1 MSSAGQ
7 RVRQLIVTLHS
18 QWMGK
23 MAVGRFHGLTLV
35 SGTDLKQRL
44 VAILAAD
51 AAGYSRLMS
60 LDGRGTVAA
69 LDAAR
74 QVFRLQVESNH
85 GRVIDMAG
93 DSVLAVF
100 DTATGAVIAALAVQV
115 ELAALAADV
124 GEERRMQFRIGIH
137 LGDVMEKADGS
148 VYGDGV
154 NIAARL
160 QALAEPGQIT
170 VSDAVHGV
178 VRGKVSVN
186 FADLGEQTVKNIT
199 HPVRAYRAQ
208 VAAVAKA
215 TIAELTKPLVA
226 AGDLSLPDKP
236 SVAVLPFT
244 NMSGD
249 PQQEYFADGITE
261 DIITELSRFNSLFV
275 VARNSSFVFRG
286 RSVDIREVGSRLG
299 VGYVLEGSVRRAG
312 NRIRVTAQLITSSS
326 GAHVWADRFDDE
338 LTDVF
343 AVQDEIARTIVSTI
357 VGRVEDYQSAR
368 KLQISSCDL
377 SAYDQVLR
385 GQKYF
390 HDFTSLSYERASACF
405 RAAIAADAGFA
416 RARSLLAV
424 AEVYRWFWD
433 DEPSR
438 LQHALGFAADALALD
453 PHDSRGT
460 MAMGVAQL
468 FRMNHDQA
476 EHHLTHACELNPND
490 DLAILELGRMRM
502 YCGQPEVG
510 AELVRKAM
518 RRNPFHANWYWNIL
532 GRCLHSAGNFE
543 AAIPVFESVTTP
555 QFWTHAYLAAC
566 YTATGNHARA
576 QTHRDL
582 TLAMRPGF
590 GTASFSAALPYRDKR
605 DLQRYI
611 GTLRAAGLPD

>member
-1 MSSAGQ
+1 MI
-7 RVRQLIVTLHS
+7 RL
-18 QWMGK
+18 
-23 MAVGRFHGLTLV
+23 HGLELAPV
-35 SGTDLKQRL
+35 SGSELRQRL
-44 VAILAAD
+44 AAILAAD

-60 LDGRGTVAA
+60 LNERATVQA

-74 QVFRLQVESNH
+74 KVFRIHIESNQ

-100 DTATGAVIAALAVQV
+100 DTATGAVFAALAVQF
-115 ELAALAADV
+115 ELAALATDV
-124 GEERRMQFRIGIH
+124 EEQRRMQFRVGIH
-137 LGDVMEKADGS
+137 LGDVLEKADGS

-154 NIAARL
+154 NVAARL

-170 VSDAVHGV
+170 VSDAIHGA
-178 VRGKVSVN
+178 VRGKVPAT
-186 FADLGEQTVKNIT
+186 FTDQGEHTVKNIA

-208 VAAVAKA
+208 VGPKADSAA
-215 TIAELTKPLVA
+215 AEATKPLVSEI
-226 AGDLSLPDKP
+226 GLSLPDKP
-236 SVAVLPFT
+236 SIAVLPFA

-249 PQQEYFADGITE
+249 PQQEYFTDGITE

-286 RSVDIREVGSRLG
+286 RSVDVREIGSQLG
-299 VGYVLEGSVRRAG
+299 VEYVLEGSVRRAG
-312 NRIRVTAQLITSSS
+312 NRIRVTAQLITSSN
-326 GAHVWADRFDDE
+326 GAHVWANRFDDD

-368 KLQISSCDL
+368 KRQVPACDL
-377 SAYDQVLR
+377 SAYDHVLR
-385 GQKYF
+385 GQKHF
-390 HDFTSLSYERASACF
+390 HEFTSVSYERASACF
-405 RAAIAADAGFA
+405 RAAIAADTGFA

-438 LQHALGFAADALALD
+438 LERALGFAAEALTLD
-453 PHDSRGT
+453 PHDSRGN
-460 MAMGVAQL
+460 MAMGVAHL
-468 FRMNHDQA
+468 FCMNHDQA
-476 EHHLTHACELNPND
+476 EHHLVHACELNPND

-502 YCGQPEVG
+502 YCGQPEAG

-566 YTATGNHARA
+566 YTAIGNHARA

-590 GTASFSAALPYRDKR
+590 GISSFSAALPYREKG

-611 GTLRAAGLPD
+611 RTLRAAGLPD

>member
-1 MSSAGQ
+1 MSSG
-7 RVRQLIVTLHS
+7 
-18 QWMGK
+18 
-23 MAVGRFHGLTLV
+23 
-35 SGTDLKQRL
+35 DLRQRL

-60 LDGRGTVAA
+60 LDERATVAA

-74 QVFRLQVESNH
+74 SVFRSQTAANQ
-85 GRVIDMAG
+85 GRVVDTAG

-100 DTATGAVIAALAVQV
+100 ETAAGALNAAIQIQA
-115 ELAALAADV
+115 ELAESSKDV
-124 GEERRMQFRIGIH
+124 PSDRRMRFRIGIH
-137 LGDVMEKADGS
+137 LGDVLEKADGS
-148 VYGDGV
+148 VYGGGV
-154 NIAARL
+154 NVAARL
-160 QALAEPGQIT
+160 QALAEPGRIT
-170 VSDAVHGV
+170 VSDAIHGA
-178 VRGKVSVN
+178 VRGKVSAI
-186 FADLGEQTVKNIT
+186 FTDQGEQTVKNIS
-199 HPVRAYRAQ
+199 HPVRAYLAQ
-208 VAAVAKA
+208 VFAKA
-215 TIAELTKPLVA
+215 DSATAEMTRPLVSEI
-226 AGDLSLPDKP
+226 DLPLPDKP
-236 SVAVLPFT
+236 SIAVLPFT

-249 PQQEYFADGITE
+249 PEQEYFADGITE

-286 RSVDIREVGSRLG
+286 RSVDVREIGSKLG

-312 NRIRVTAQLITSSS
+312 NRIRVTAQLITVSN
-326 GAHVWADRFDDE
+326 GAHVWANRFDDE

-357 VGRVEDYQSAR
+357 IGRVEDHQSAR
-368 KLQISSCDL
+368 KLQVSACDL

-385 GQKYF
+385 GQKFF
-390 HDFTSLSYERASACF
+390 HEFTSASYERASTCF
-405 RAAIAADAGFA
+405 HAAIAADAGFA

-438 LQHALGFAADALALD
+438 LERALGFAADALALD
-453 PHDSRGT
+453 PHDSRGN
-460 MAMGVAQL
+460 MAMGVAHL
-468 FRMNHDQA
+468 FCMNHAQA
-476 EHHLTHACELNPND
+476 EHHLVHACELNPND

-532 GRCLHSAGNFE
+532 GRCLHSANNFE

-566 YTATGNHARA
+566 YTAIGNHTRA
-576 QTHRDL
+576 KSHRDL

-590 GTASFSAALPYRDKR
+590 GTSSFSAALPYRDKR
-605 DLQRYI
+605 DLLHFI
-611 GTLRAAGLPD
+611 HTLRAAGLPD

>member
-1 MSSAGQ
+1 MI
-7 RVRQLIVTLHS
+7 RL
-18 QWMGK
+18 
-23 MAVGRFHGLTLV
+23 HGLGGAPV
-35 SGTDLKQRL
+35 SGSDLRQRL
-44 VAILAAD
+44 AAILAAD
-51 AAGYSRLMS
+51 AVGYSRLMS
-60 LDGRGTVAA
+60 LDERGTVDV

-74 QVFRLQVESNH
+74 NVFRAHIESNR

-100 DTATGAVIAALAVQV
+100 ETATGAVSAALAVQV
-115 ELAALAADV
+115 ELAALAARV

-137 LGDVMEKADGS
+137 LGDVLEKPDGS

-154 NIAARL
+154 NVAARL
-160 QALAEPGQIT
+160 QALAEPGRIT
-170 VSDAVHGV
+170 VSDAIHGA
-178 VRGKVSVN
+178 VRGKVSAS
-186 FADLGEQTVKNIT
+186 FADQGEQTVKNIS
-199 HPVRAYRAQ
+199 HPVRVYLAKVSAEAD
-208 VAAVAKA
+208 AA
-215 TIAELTKPLVA
+215 TAEVTRPLA
-226 AGDLSLPDKP
+226 SEMGLSLPNKP
-236 SVAVLPFT
+236 SIAVLPFA

-286 RSVDIREVGSRLG
+286 RSVDVREIGSKLG

-312 NRIRVTAQLITSSS
+312 NRIRVTAQLITSSN
-326 GAHVWADRFDDE
+326 GAHVWANRFDDD

-357 VGRVEDYQSAR
+357 VGRVEDHQSAR
-368 KLQISSCDL
+368 KLQVSACDL

-385 GQKYF
+385 GQKHF
-390 HDFTSLSYERASACF
+390 HEFTSASYERASACF
-405 RAAIAADAGFA
+405 RAAIAADSGFA

-424 AEVYRWFWD
+424 AEVYHWFWD
-433 DEPSR
+433 DKPSR
-438 LQHALGFAADALALD
+438 LERALGFAADALALD
-453 PHDSRGT
+453 PHDSRGN
-460 MAMGVAQL
+460 MAMGMAHL
-468 FRMNHDQA
+468 FCKNHDQA
-476 EHHLTHACELNPND
+476 EHHLVHAKELNPND

-510 AELVRKAM
+510 AQLVRKAM

-566 YTATGNHARA
+566 YTAIGNQARA
-576 QTHRDL
+576 KTHRDL

-590 GTASFSAALPYRDKR
+590 GLSSFSAVFPYRDKR

-611 GTLRAAGLPD
+611 RTLRAAGLPD